1 MVANKILAYITWHS
15 MSLLALNQVGCERD
29 YRILFTQLNFQC
41 SEGDIV
47 QIEGPN
53 GSGKT
58 TLLRLIT
65 GLSTDFYGEITWR
78 GKQLKQMYQTLLSQ
92 LLYIGHETGVK
103 KILSPRENLHWLCGL
118 LPNYPINNDDVS
130 DGESTVSLTD
140 IDTALNKAG
149 LHGFEDI
156 CCYQL
161 SAGQQQRVALARLHL
176 SRAPLW
182 VLDEPFTAL
191 DSQGIGYF
199 ETLISDHARRG
210 GCVWLT
216 THQPLTIDGVKKL
229 DLSHYQSENHTF

>member
-1 MVANKILAYITWHS
+1 MN
-15 MSLLALNQVGCERD
+15 LLTLNQVGCERD
-29 YRILFTQLNFQC
+29 YRILFTGLNFQC
-41 SEGDIV
+41 NKGDIV

-78 GKQLKQMYQTLLSQ
+78 GKPLKQVHQILLTQ
-92 LLYIGHETGVK
+92 LLYIGHNTGVK

-118 LPNYPINNDDVS
+118 LPNYPINSNVCNGQS
-130 DGESTVSLTD
+130 NVSLTD
-140 IDTALNKAG
+140 IDSALNKAG
-149 LHGFEDI
+149 LCGFEDI

-176 SRAPLW
+176 SDALLW

-191 DSQGIGYF
+191 DSQGIHYF
-199 ETLISDHARRG
+199 ETLISSHARRG
-210 GCVWLT
+210 GCIWLT
-216 THQPLTIDGVKKL
+216 THQPLTIGGVKKL
-229 DLSHYQSENHTF
+229 NLSDYN

>member
-1 MVANKILAYITWHS
+1 MN
-15 MSLLALNQVGCERD
+15 LLTLNQVGCERD

-53 GSGKT
+53 GCGKT

-78 GKQLKQMYQTLLSQ
+78 GKQLRQVYQILLTQ
-92 LLYIGHETGVK
+92 LLYIGHDTGVK

-118 LPNYPINNDDVS
+118 LPNHPA
-130 DGESTVSLTD
+130 VSLTD

-149 LHGFEDI
+149 LYGFEDI
-156 CCYQL
+156 SCYQL

-176 SRAPLW
+176 SGAPLW
-182 VLDEPFTAL
+182 ILDEPFTAL
-191 DSQGIGYF
+191 DGQGINYF
-199 ETLISDHARRG
+199 ETLISDHAHRG

-216 THQPLTIDGVKKL
+216 THQPLTIGGVKKL
-229 DLSHYQSENHTF
+229 NLSDYQFESHIFENHTA